1 MSGATNCPETPRQK
15 MIGMMYL
22 VLTAMLALNVSADIL
37 NGFLM
42 VDNSLIT
49 SIDNSSK
56 QTVSLYEDMEYLYN
70 QNPEKVGEWLEKANQ
85 VRVKS
90 DSLIAFIH
98 QAKADLMMLADG
110 VEIAPDTVNNHKLVT
125 KDNTDIASNYFIGVD
140 PLNGT
145 EQGQKFKQM
154 LEDYR
159 HFMEDIYG
167 NDSLHTEIYEKRF
180 STSPMLNSHGT
191 EEVRWLN
198 AQFESMP
205 IIAVTT
211 QLSKYE
217 SDIYTSQMNVLQ
229 YLKAQTDAGDFRVNK
244 IQAFVI
250 PDSRHVM
257 RGDKYNAKIMLAAI
271 DSTKVP
277 EYFVGSQQLPS
288 EMYTVNCNSTGIF
301 PFSGKIVLKGTDG
314 IPREY
319 PFSDEYTVG
328 EPTATI
334 ANEDMNVVYR
344 GYDNKLNIAVPGVA
358 NENIVVEAKGAQ
370 MIKPSGSQKHWICRP
385 TSAAN
390 VELTVYANSEGGKKK
405 MATHVFRT
413 LRLPNPSA
421 FLVYSDKRG
430 ETYLC
435 PSADKE
441 PSRDDL
447 LRSREIIAQYADG
460 MLQANFT
467 ITGFTI
473 YAQDATG
480 GVTPVSSNSGKLT
493 ASQVKVIKG
502 KKRGSRLVIEDI
514 RAKGPDGVVRDLSPI
529 SIAVK

>member
-42 VDNSLIT
+42 VDSSLIS
-49 SIDNSSK
+49 SIESSK
-56 QTVSLYEDMEYLYN
+56 KQNTALYDDMAYLYK
-70 QNPEKVGEWLEKANQ
+70 QNPEKVGEWLEKSNQ
-85 VRVKS
+85 VRLKS
-90 DSLIAFIH
+90 DTVIAFIH
-98 QAKADLMMLADG
+98 QVKADLMSQADG
-110 VEIAPDTVNNHKLVT
+110 VQIAPDTVNAHKLVT
-125 KDNTDIASNYFIGVD
+125 KDNTDIASNYFIGNDDVI
-140 PLNGT
+140 GT
-145 EQGQKFKQM
+145 EKGQQLKKM

-159 HFMEDIYG
+159 HFVEHMFG
-167 NDSLHTEIYEKRF
+167 NDKMHTEIYEKRF
-180 STSPMLNSHGT
+180 STNPVLDSHGA
-191 EEVRWLN
+191 EEKPWLN
-198 AQFESMP
+198 AMFESMP

-217 SDIYTSQMNVLQ
+217 NDILTTESEVIQ
-229 YLKAQTDAGDFRVNK
+229 YFKAQTDAGDFRVNK
-244 IQAFVI
+244 IEAFVI
-250 PDSRHVM
+250 PDSRHVI
-257 RGDKYNAKIMLAAI
+257 RGDQFKAKIVLAAI

-277 EYFVGSQQLPS
+277 EYFVGNQQLPS
-288 EMYTVNCNSTGIF
+288 EMYNVTCNSTGVF
-301 PFSGKIVLKGTDG
+301 PFSGKIVLKGIDG

-344 GYDNKLNIAVPGVA
+344 GYENRLNIAVPGVA
-358 NENIVVEAKGAQ
+358 SENIIVEAKNAQ
-370 MIKPSGSQKHWICRP
+370 MIKPSGKQKHWICRP

-390 VELTVYANSEGGKKK
+390 VELIVYAKGEDGSKKK
-405 MATHVFRT
+405 MATHEFRT
-413 LRLPNPSA
+413 LRLPNPNA
-421 FLVYSDKRG
+421 FLTFTDKRG
-430 ETYLC
+430 EIYAT
-435 PSADKE
+435 ADKE

-447 LRSREIIAQYADG
+447 LRSREVIAQYADG
-460 MLQANFT
+460 MLKANFT
-467 ITGFTI
+467 IVGFTI

-480 GVTPVSSNSGKLT
+480 GVTPVSSNSSKLT
-493 ASQVKVIKG
+493 ASQMKVIKG

>member
-42 VDNSLIT
+42 VDNSLIS
-49 SIDNSSK
+49 SIETSSK
-56 QTVSLYEDMEYLYN
+56 QTSTLYEDMEYLYK
-70 QNPEKVGEWLEKANQ
+70 QNPEKVGEWLEKSNQ
-85 VRVKS
+85 VRMKS

-98 QAKADLMMLADG
+98 QIKADLMMEADK
-110 VEIAPDTVNNHKLVT
+110 VEIDPDTVNAHKLVT
-125 KDNTDIASNYFIGVD
+125 KDNTDIASRYFIGDD
-140 PLNGT
+140 PVYGT
-145 EQGQKFKQM
+145 VKGQQFKKM

-159 HFMEDIYG
+159 HFMEKVYG
-167 NDSLHTEIYEKRF
+167 NDSLHMEIYEKRF
-180 STSPMLNSHGT
+180 STSPSLNSHGT
-191 EEVRWLN
+191 EEVSWLN

-217 SDIYTSQMNVLQ
+217 SDVYTSQMNVLQ

-250 PDSRHVM
+250 PDSRHVI
-257 RGDKYNAKIMLAAI
+257 RGDQYKAKIMLAAI
-271 DSTKVP
+271 DSTKEP
-277 EYFVGSQQLPS
+277 EYYVESQKLPS
-288 EMYTVNCNSTGIF
+288 EMYSVTCNSTGIF

-314 IPREY
+314 VPREY

-328 EPTATI
+328 EQTATI

-344 GYDNKLNIAVPGVA
+344 GYENRLNIAVPGVA
-358 NENIVVEAKGAQ
+358 SENIIVEAKGAQ
-370 MIKPSGSQKHWICRP
+370 MIKPSGKQKNWICRP
-385 TSAAN
+385 TSASN
-390 VELTVYANSEGGKKK
+390 VELTVYANTEDGKKK
-405 MATHVFRT
+405 MATHIFRT

-421 FLVYSDKRG
+421 FLAYADKRG
-430 ETYLC
+430 ETYLY
-435 PSADKE
+435 PSTDKE
-441 PSRDDL
+441 PTRDDL
-447 LRSREIIAQYADG
+447 LRAKEVVAQYADG

-480 GVTPVSSNSGKLT
+480 GVTPVSSNSSKLT